1 MKLIDL
7 ALRKTDNLFVQ
18 FFRYFGV
25 SGICLLVD
33 TGTLFVL
40 TQYAGIHYQISTFI
54 GYSLGLI
61 LNYLLS
67 VTWVFKTKRLSNKP
81 VEFGIFVVIGLI
93 GMVINQGVM
102 WLCTDLV
109 GLYFMLSRLISA
121 GIGYTWKF
129 FARKY
134 ILFHRKQQKSPG
146 AL

>member
-7 ALRKTDNLFVQ
+7 VLRKTDNLIVQ

-33 TGTLFVL
+33 AGALFVL
-40 TQYAGIHYQISTFI
+40 TEYAGINYLISTFI

-61 LNYLLS
+61 LNYILS
-67 VTWVFKTKRLSNKP
+67 VTWVFNTKRLTNKP
-81 VEFGIFVVIGLI
+81 IEFGIFVIIGLI
-93 GMVINQGVM
+93 GMAINQGVM
-102 WLCTDLV
+102 WLATDLI

-121 GIGYTWKF
+121 VIGHTWKF

-134 ILFHRKQQKSPG
+134 ILFHRKSME
-146 AL
+146 

>member
-1 MKLIDL
+1 MKITDL
-7 ALRKTDNLFVQ
+7 VLRKTDNLFIQ

-33 TGTLFVL
+33 TAALFVL
-40 TQYAGIHYQISTFI
+40 TEYAGIHYLVSTFI

-61 LNYLLS
+61 LNYVLS
-67 VTWVFKTKRLSNKP
+67 VIWVFKTKRLTNRSM
-81 VEFGIFVVIGLI
+81 EFGIFVAIGLS
-93 GMVINQGVM
+93 GLAINQSVM
-102 WLCTDLV
+102 WLCTDLI

-134 ILFHRKQQKSPG
+134 ILFHRRNSRG
-146 AL
+146 